1 MQSKEK
7 KAVEGEPRLT
17 PTSPNAMQAISAL
30 HVYILHPWVAPVRAV
45 QPARGRNTCRG
56 VLSGPSR
63 KDDRAGATQTSENRS
78 YAPLITTQHYA
89 PIEASRIVS

>member
-1 MQSKEK
+1 MDQEVVMQSKEK

-17 PTSPNAMQAISAL
+17 PTSPTAMQAISAML
-30 HVYILHPWVAPVRAV
+30 FMSTSYMVAPVRAV

-63 KDDRAGATQTSENRS
+63 KDDRAGVERTSEN
-78 YAPLITTQHYA
+78 PLKAKFAELPFHA
-89 PIEASRIVS
+89 LR